1 MLQTHH
7 RPAET
12 MQVAQP
18 QDLPA
23 ASNGRQQLPSPRGCE
38 QCVLPAPCGAYK
50 KSSPRGAPMQHLAP
64 RRNPEG

>member
-18 QDLPA
+18 QDLPT
-23 ASNGRQQLPSPRGCE
+23 ASNGRQQLPRGCE
-38 QCVLPAPCGAYK
+38 QCVLLAPCGANK
-50 KSSPRGAPMQHLAP
+50 KSFPRGAPMQHLAP
-64 RRNPEG
+64 RQNPEG